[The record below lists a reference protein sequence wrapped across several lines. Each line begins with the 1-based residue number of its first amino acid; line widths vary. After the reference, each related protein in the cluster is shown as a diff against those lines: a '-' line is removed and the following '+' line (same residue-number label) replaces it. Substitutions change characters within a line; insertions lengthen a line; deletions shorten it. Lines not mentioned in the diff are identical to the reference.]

1 MNYLSEC
8 TACSIITTETRERWM
23 VNPYTKNGFLSNLL
37 VLTFQSFQLIQEKGR
52 KPLHS
57 IAINPLR
64 TKIIGEEATSQ
75 YWDEAPKDMALQDQ
89 LSS

>member
-37 VLTFQSFQLIQEKGR
+37 VFTFQSFQVSKDTRKGEEATSR
-52 KPLHS
+52 K
-57 IAINPLR
+57 PLR